1 MITQDTFF
9 GGSHIQSLSSNY
21 TLHVQFARLYQL
33 RGTVS
38 GVEVTLPN
46 YTLSGFVWKSGS
58 PFFLIY
64 NFGSTYALTIKKHD
78 GTTVYTLAAGE
89 AVEIDLENT
98 STDPNA
104 GSASWA
110 WSARKRLKM
119 T

>member
-1 MITQDTFF
+1 MITQETFF
-9 GGSHIQSLSSNY
+9 GGSHAQSLGSNY
-21 TLHVQFARLYQL
+21 TLTVQFARLYRL
-33 RGTVS
+33 RGS
-38 GVEVTLPN
+38 IAGIEVTLPN

-64 NFGSTYALTIKKHD
+64 NNGGTNALTIKKHD

-89 AVEIDLENT
+89 VVEIDLENT

-110 WSARKRLKM
+110 WSTRKRLKM